1 MNEFLYVEF
10 IFNGTI
16 EGSAGMDRLSSLGE
30 DFNYINDSF
39 PGELDKSVNH
49 VIYGKIKSQT
59 ATVIKLSDKF
69 LADRMHISYIS
80 DTLKDKYRNR

>member
-10 IFNGTI
+10 IFNGTV
-16 EGSAGMDRLSSLGE
+16 EGAVGMDKLSGLGA

-39 PGELDKSVNH
+39 SEDTDKASNH
-49 VIYGKIKSQT
+49 IINGKITSQT

-80 DTLKDKYRNR
+80 DTLKNKYRNV